1 MSKHANDT
9 AMIFGGSEKSLQT
22 WMSELK
28 WFYYVSGLNINQW
41 KTQVVRY
48 GKKYSNYKKCQEIEI
63 IWTTTF
69 KHIGIKYDAYLLKI
83 IKMNYD

>member
-9 AMIFGGSEKSLQT
+9 AMIFDGSEKSLQT

-48 GKKYSNYKKCQEIEI
+48 VKKIFQLQKMSRNWNNMDNY
-63 IWTTTF
+63 
-69 KHIGIKYDAYLLKI
+69 L
-83 IKMNYD
+83 

>member
-9 AMIFGGSEKSLQT
+9 AMIIGGSEKSLQT

-48 GKKYSNYKKCQEIEI
+48 VKKI
-63 IWTTTF
+63 F
-69 KHIGIKYDAYLLKI
+69 
-83 IKMNYD
+83 

>member
-9 AMIFGGSEKSLQT
+9 AMIFDGSKKSLQT

-48 GKKYSNYKKCQEIEI
+48 VKKIFQLQKMSRNWNNMDNY
-63 IWTTTF
+63 
-69 KHIGIKYDAYLLKI
+69 L
-83 IKMNYD
+83 

>member
-1 MSKHANDT
+1 MENPICKICEKKFQLQKMS
-9 AMIFGGSEKSLQT
+9 
-22 WMSELK
+22 
-28 WFYYVSGLNINQW
+28 
-41 KTQVVRY
+41 
-48 GKKYSNYKKCQEIEI
+48 EIEI

>member
-48 GKKYSNYKKCQEIEI
+48 VKKIFQLQKMSRNWNNMDNY
-63 IWTTTF
+63 
-69 KHIGIKYDAYLLKI
+69 L
-83 IKMNYD
+83 

>member
-9 AMIFGGSEKSLQT
+9 AMIFGGLEKSLQT

-48 GKKYSNYKKCQEIEI
+48 VKKIFQLQKMSRNWNNMDNY
-63 IWTTTF
+63 
-69 KHIGIKYDAYLLKI
+69 L
-83 IKMNYD
+83 

>member
-48 GKKYSNYKKCQEIEI
+48 VKKI
-63 IWTTTF
+63 F
-69 KHIGIKYDAYLLKI
+69 
-83 IKMNYD
+83 

>member
-9 AMIFGGSEKSLQT
+9 AKIFGGSEKSLQT

-48 GKKYSNYKKCQEIEI
+48 VKKIFQLQKMSRNWNNMDNY
-63 IWTTTF
+63 
-69 KHIGIKYDAYLLKI
+69 L
-83 IKMNYD
+83 

>member
-9 AMIFGGSEKSLQT
+9 AMIIGGSEKSLQT

-28 WFYYVSGLNINQW
+28 WFYNVSGLNINQW

-48 GKKYSNYKKCQEIEI
+48 VKKIFQLQKMSRNWNNMDNY
-63 IWTTTF
+63 
-69 KHIGIKYDAYLLKI
+69 L
-83 IKMNYD
+83 

>member
-9 AMIFGGSEKSLQT
+9 AMIIGGSEKSLQT

-48 GKKYSNYKKCQEIEI
+48 VKKIFQLQKMSRNWNNMDNY
-63 IWTTTF
+63 
-69 KHIGIKYDAYLLKI
+69 L
-83 IKMNYD
+83 

>member
-48 GKKYSNYKKCQEIEI
+48 VKKIFQ
-63 IWTTTF
+63 
-69 KHIGIKYDAYLLKI
+69 LQ
-83 IKMNYD
+83 KMSRNWNNMDN